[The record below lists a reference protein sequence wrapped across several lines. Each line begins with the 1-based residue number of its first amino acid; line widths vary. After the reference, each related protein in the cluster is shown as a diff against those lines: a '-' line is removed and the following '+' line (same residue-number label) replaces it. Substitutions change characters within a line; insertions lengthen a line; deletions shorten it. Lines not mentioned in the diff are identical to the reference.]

1 MDRDSAEL
9 VADPLAFT
17 GVHTRSHFE
26 VELAQRLTDRTRAAH
41 RCSRSFEAGEEPVAG
56 RVELTAAE
64 AVEKLAHARV
74 VLVEHLVPAAVA
86 ELTCALGRAD
96 DVRKEER
103 RQKPVRRRSS
113 PHAGQ
118 ELLELREHRLDVP
131 YPEGV
136 VSPRKLDET
145 GAGNRARQ
153 MAACSD
159 WKDLPIPVQHERRGL
174 NRRQDRSDVRPH
186 ARFDQSTCHS
196 RARPRPLEDAP
207 ETALQLA
214 FSAGSDQPTESA
226 VSPVRHHV
234 LEIGSDPFVL
244 LEGYAHL
251 SE

>member
-118 ELLELREHRLDVP
+118 ELLELREHDST
-131 YPEGV
+131 
-136 VSPRKLDET
+136 SPTQKAWSPPASSTKRAP
-145 GAGNRARQ
+145 GIARARWRP
-153 MAACSD
+153 AAIGKTSPFRCST
-159 WKDLPIPVQHERRGL
+159 
-174 NRRQDRSDVRPH
+174 SVR
-186 ARFDQSTCHS
+186 A
-196 RARPRPLEDAP
+196 
-207 ETALQLA
+207 
-214 FSAGSDQPTESA
+214 
-226 VSPVRHHV
+226 
-234 LEIGSDPFVL
+234 
-244 LEGYAHL
+244 
-251 SE
+251 